1 MRRSPSPSP
10 TAAAAAIL
18 LWSSAGGGLLLLSLP
33 LPPALGA
40 LPPGYE
46 DGESP
51 NAPPDPLHGVL
62 VVLPRAS
69 APLAHTALSPPSPLP
84 GSKHG
89 ITTRRR
95 YIGTMTDIVLSKKCG
110 ALPESAGFTSTP
122 GGPPVPR
129 GVLER
134 IGRPWLPPNSPSLL
148 CPPPSMFQKCH
159 DASTNSTTEGT
170 WTGSYV
176 ETRPPDWYV
185 RPPPCD
191 SGEVGDGV
199 TFGEWIL
206 ENPDGVLQEV
216 RRGRATERGRLGSN
230 FWPATPSTALSR
242 SSLKVRN

>member
-1 MRRSPSPSP
+1 MFSLAPPLSLTLHCHRRRRCLDRWLSRPAVGIS
-10 TAAAAAIL
+10 
-18 LWSSAGGGLLLLSLP
+18 LSLP
-33 LPPALGA
+33 
-40 LPPGYE
+40 
-46 DGESP
+46 S
-51 NAPPDPLHGVL
+51 
-62 VVLPRAS
+62 
-69 APLAHTALSPPSPLP
+69 SPLP
-84 GSKHG
+84 GSKRWLRDDEW
-89 ITTRRR
+89 ISYCQRNVVRSRR
-95 YIGTMTDIVLSKKCG
+95 MQ
-110 ALPESAGFTSTP
+110 ALRGPRRDGRSRKVCRNGLADLGFRARF
-122 GGPPVPR
+122 VRRER
-129 GVLER
+129 GKQTH
-134 IGRPWLPPNSPSLL
+134 LL
-148 CPPPSMFQKCH
+148 HCVPPPRMFQKCH
-159 DASTNSTTEGT
+159 DASTNSTTDGI